1 MDSQIL
7 EMAFLLETDELKHEN
22 NAGLFR
28 ASEQAHSFFKLQE
41 DDREKKKKAQEISDE
56 LKKHMD
62 SLEDEMGFHP
72 PGASEVIKSK
82 KMQHSTGLLRSQPKD
97 AGTILIDSIDSNNN
111 NNGNTTTKKQ
121 REHHRPGDFDGIGK
135 STEGLDN
142 AVKQLSNLVTEAFAQ
157 KPKMTFSDALTERMN
172 VKRKL
177 QDLGND
183 DDDVEFKDM
192 LKQRIQ
198 FLDEQMKR
206 TVRDD
211 GMENKNN

>member
-1 MDSQIL
+1 MKS
-7 EMAFLLETDELKHEN
+7 
-22 NAGLFR
+22 
-28 ASEQAHSFFKLQE
+28 
-41 DDREKKKKAQEISDE
+41 
-56 LKKHMD
+56 
-62 SLEDEMGFHP
+62 
-72 PGASEVIKSK
+72 VKSK

-121 REHHRPGDFDGIGK
+121 CEHHRPGDFDGIGK

-142 AVKQLSNLVTEAFAQ
+142 AVKQLSNLVTEAVAQ
-157 KPKMTFSDALTERMN
+157 KPKMTFSNALTERMN

-206 TVRDD
+206 TVRDG